1 MWETGL
7 EWAEAKIQA
16 KLKVSL
22 GQTVTGMEVSW
33 ITPRGDPSGLAGY
46 YPSVIIVPAF
56 TSQGSDAL
64 SRATTAREHPQCAR
78 VAAVP
83 SCPVSLCPQAL
94 CKG

>member
-7 EWAEAKIQA
+7 ERVEAKIQA

-46 YPSVIIVPAF
+46 YPSVM
-56 TSQGSDAL
+56 SLL
-64 SRATTAREHPQCAR
+64 SHPRAVTP
-78 VAAVP
+78 
-83 SCPVSLCPQAL
+83 
-94 CKG
+94 